1 MDALLAAV
9 AQMVEDRRFG
19 EVAGVLDNAELEV
32 SGERGGRHPRS
43 PPCRDRSRFSPLLT
57 CPLRCVPQE
66 PSALSSE
73 QWPHA
78 LHLLAH
84 IYASRL

>member
-1 MDALLAAV
+1 LCCML
-9 AQMVEDRRFG
+9 
-19 EVAGVLDNAELEV
+19 
-32 SGERGGRHPRS
+32 
-43 PPCRDRSRFSPLLT
+43 
-57 CPLRCVPQE
+57 QE

-84 IYASRL
+84 IYVSRL